1 MRISDTHSEA
11 LVHILLSEYVQPPKK
26 AKKGSSRDSCLPSG
40 RYALYKS
47 GGPTVF
53 YWGELRWWVCIGRH
67 IHAVADTPESALE
80 GWIGCVYEELTGVK
94 LTA

>member
-1 MRISDTHSEA
+1 MCFDMRISDIHSEA
-11 LVHILLSEYVQPPKK
+11 LVHILLSEYVQPPK
-26 AKKGSSRDSCLPSG
+26 
-40 RYALYKS
+40 YALYKS